1 MIGIYNDIKIYDA
14 NGGAETTYTGEAQV
28 GVSATQYASVKNLK
42 VGFEAS
48 QALNGYDFPWAEGSS
63 VNKLPNAENFKGWVI
78 GDSGA
83 VAHVYKNYTGT
94 VNFKSVLANIEP
106 QQSGSG
112 DPSPSNVRPI
122 TGFDSANI
130 NVSGNQLINTSTNE
144 SGAIDASG
152 NEVANSS
159 FNRTQLISISKGTI
173 FFRSDIAS
181 GYTVGIHGYNNGS
194 WVQQLKVISTS
205 VGYETSITIPS
216 TVNQVRISYPTIGIN
231 NTYLYEGNTYS
242 VSFGSA
248 GTVYGGTLDVVSGQL
263 TVERAFITLD
273 ETANWS
279 WSTATLRPH
288 VLISGMEIKGAVIS
302 NMYPYSSSSVAVDGT
317 ITTNAGSGNDV
328 WIYDTVN
335 APDLNSW
342 KTFVASNNLQ
352 VVYTLATPLT
362 YQLTATQVAMIT
374 GNNYVWSDTGDM
386 EDVSFYAQSGAS
398 YYAYLSAGNYLLS
411 PKFRTRWLDG
421 YTSKA
426 LSGQYS
432 NTGATDV
439 DLYICGTDAGLDS
452 ESWNLTK
459 HVKWGTISLP
469 YKSSMTSM
477 PTQVIQTKTSNMTEG
492 SGTITNVYFKF
503 VNTSEGQVRLY
514 RLQLQWGSTASDF
527 RPYTNKGAITGIS
540 TLYLYKR
547 STPSGSQQ
555 TYYSKYLNG
564 TRYKGVYDF
573 RTGTLTLTHAL
584 VTLNSTNQTWYSTY
598 TTSGST
604 NYYRYYCV
612 ISDMK
617 VTGATSADFK
627 CTDFRYTSS
636 PNSYTTDW
644 GYYGPYYSGSA
655 RLYFG
660 NYPNYFATLD
670 DFKAWLDAQETAG
683 TPVRVMYPLTSPET
697 VSLTGTTITLN
708 NGMTY
713 FDGGTSNRFVSVEAV
728 ITDPYVMLKRPSDF
742 VIEREDIYAGE
753 YTTCL
758 GATKADRIGWK
769 YKDTNIVFSELTVD
783 ELAHLTAING
793 EFSLI
798 FDDSDGEHT
807 ESVIRTGFSNTPTRF
822 TLPDGNV
829 IWKDVGLA
837 IRFINA
843 HS

>member
-42 VGFEAS
+42 AGFEAS

-106 QQSGSG
+106 QQAGSG
-112 DPSPSNVRPI
+112 DPSPTNIRPI
-122 TGFDSANI
+122 TGFSSANI
-130 NVSGNQLINTSTNE
+130 YVSPT
-144 SGAIDASG
+144 
-152 NEVANSS
+152 
-159 FNRTQLISISKGTI
+159 
-173 FFRSDIAS
+173 
-181 GYTVGIHGYNNGS
+181 
-194 WVQQLKVISTS
+194 TS
-205 VGYETSITIPS
+205 VGDAT
-216 TVNQVRISYPTIGIN
+216 
-231 NTYLYEGNTYS
+231 TYN

-248 GTVYGGTLDVVSGQL
+248 GTVYGGTLDAVSGQL
-263 TVERAFITLD
+263 TVTHGIKLVNELSWTYADTPSRCSAHITDIKRASGARRTTLLSSEYVCVD
-273 ETANWS
+273 DGRALADVPNGSIYNTGTSDWVTIVDARYTTADAFT
-279 WSTATLRPH
+279 TAQGSQQI
-288 VLISGMEIKGAVIS
+288 V
-302 NMYPYSSSSVAVDGT
+302 YP
-317 ITTNAGSGNDV
+317 
-328 WIYDTVN
+328 
-335 APDLNSW
+335 
-342 KTFVASNNLQ
+342 
-352 VVYTLATPLT
+352 LATPLT

-411 PKFRTRWLDG
+411 PKFRTRWIDG

-432 NTGATDV
+432 NTEATDV

-459 HVKWGTISLP
+459 YVKWGTISLP

-514 RLQLQWGSTASDF
+514 RLQFEWNSSASAF

-555 TYYSKYLNG
+555 TYYSKYLSG

-604 NYYRYYCV
+604 NYYRYYCE

-644 GYYGPYYSGSA
+644 GFYGPYYSGSA
-655 RLYFG
+655 RLYIG

-697 VSLTGTTITLN
+697 VSLTGTTVTLN

-783 ELAHLTAING
+783 ELAHLTSING
-793 EFSLI
+793 EFSII

-807 ESVIRTGFSNTPTRF
+807 ESVIRTGFANTPTRF
-822 TLPDGNV
+822 TLPDGSV